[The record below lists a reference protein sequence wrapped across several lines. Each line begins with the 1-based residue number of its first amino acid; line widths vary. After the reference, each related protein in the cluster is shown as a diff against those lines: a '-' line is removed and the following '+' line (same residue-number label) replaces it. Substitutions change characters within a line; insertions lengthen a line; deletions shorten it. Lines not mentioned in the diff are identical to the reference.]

1 MLRPSI
7 PEGEESGPRRGFF
20 PSAVPAEMPPAA
32 GDEDDAVHRVLQDHD
47 LLACVL
53 QHLSPHSLAAACG
66 AAPRLRTIGVNTVVP
81 PRLDEARNR
90 AKSFGYTIKDL
101 APGMSAVEYLFQAEG
116 AAEAA
121 ESSAKK
127 RAEGK
132 RKSLPNY
139 CDHIRV
145 EAAMRQRLDEFEPRI
160 EAIEAR
166 ITSLAS
172 DNEIEQLHDEAHD
185 LENEIFL
192 GQSAATGMPPGLSAQ
207 LALMGLAGGVQAAAA
222 AQPAAAQAAA
232 MASLLQSGPA
242 PGAPIPEGLF
252 ALLGHGLIN
261 PGTIPASEPMQSQQ
275 AGVERGQSSS

>member
-1 MLRPSI
+1 
-7 PEGEESGPRRGFF
+7 
-20 PSAVPAEMPPAA
+20 
-32 GDEDDAVHRVLQDHD
+32 VLQDHD

-90 AKSFGYTIKDL
+90 AKKFGYTIKDL

-132 RKSLPNY
+132 RNSLPNY

-166 ITSLAS
+166 ITPLAS
-172 DNEIEQLHDEAHD
+172 DNEIEMLHDEAHD

-192 GQSAATGMPPGLSAQ
+192 GQSAANGMPPGLSAQ
-207 LALMGLAGGVQAAAA
+207 LALMGLAGGGQAAAA
-222 AQPAAAQAAA
+222 AQPATGQAAAQAAA

-242 PGAPIPEGLF
+242 PGAPMTPEDFF

-261 PGTIPASEPMQSQQ
+261 PGTIPAPDPMQNQQ
-275 AGVERGQSSS
+275 AGGERGQSSS